1 MTTPTPSSAAPWTD
15 RKYLLWLASPFLP
28 LLGFLSL
35 LAGFLLKQPAIYWLM
50 PVFFYAVLP
59 LMDWLVGTDINN
71 PPESAVAQLEAN
83 RYYRAI
89 VYAYIPA
96 QYATTIMAVWL
107 ATSGDISAASIVALV
122 ITAGL
127 INGVAINT
135 AHELGHKRADLEKW
149 LAKITLAPVA
159 YGHFFVEHNRGHH
172 KNVATPR
179 DPASSRMGET
189 FYAFLPRTMIGSL
202 RSAWELEGERLARQ
216 GKSVW
221 SLENENLRA
230 WSLTVLLF
238 GALTL
243 WLGTGALAFLAIQA
257 FFGAALLEVVNYLEH
272 YGLLRQWDERTQRY
286 ERCAP
291 SHSWNSNNVVTNLLL
306 YQLQRHSDHHANP
319 TRRFQS
325 LRHFDES
332 PQLPSGYASMLIL
345 AYIPPLWFKVMN
357 PRVARHYGGDVTKAH
372 LYGPKREQLIRK
384 WQTATTSCPE
394 TVVPA
399 TPSQE
404 EQHTPNAA
412 SASRHRC
419 SNCGY
424 VYDEL
429 KGNPSEGFVAGTPW
443 KAIPADWSCPECAV
457 RDKADFVP
465 LTSIAN

>member
-1 MTTPTPSSAAPWTD
+1 MAGPAASGPQSDYGRKINDGPAAVLDHLRDGEFAGEHHAFEIEFCVPEFFVDIGD
-15 RKYLLWLASPFLP
+15 RAGAANTNVINQYVQFPICVNGGLRHF
-28 LLGFLSL
+28 
-35 LAGFLLKQPAIYWLM
+35 LAGID
-50 PVFFYAVLP
+50 V
-59 LMDWLVGTDINN
+59 
-71 PPESAVAQLEAN
+71 
-83 RYYRAI
+83 
-89 VYAYIPA
+89 
-96 QYATTIMAVWL
+96 
-107 ATSGDISAASIVALV
+107 GDISIASIIAL
-122 ITAGL
+122 IFSAGL

-149 LAKITLAPVA
+149 LAKIALAPVA

-189 FYAFLPRTMIGSL
+189 FYAFLPRTMVGSL

-221 SLENENLRA
+221 SFDNENLRA
-230 WSLTVLLF
+230 WAMTVVLF

-243 WLGTGALAFLAIQA
+243 WLAFLLIQA

-345 AYIPPLWFKVMN
+345 AYFPPLWFKVMN
-357 PRVARHYGGDVTKAH
+357 PRVAKHYDGDIRKAH

-384 WQTATTSCPE
+384 WQAAATSSPQTVANEKPAQAQHRADE
-394 TVVPA
+394 T
-399 TPSQE
+399 
-404 EQHTPNAA
+404 A

-419 SNCGY
+419 TNCGY
-424 VYDEL
+424 IYDEIH
-429 KGNPSEGFVAGTPW
+429 GNPSEGFVPGTAW
-443 KAIPADWSCPECAV
+443 KAIPAEWSCPECAV

-465 LTSIAN
+465 IA